1 MAAEGGKRPTGPKH
15 DRGFVA
21 RFVEDVQASGRLS
34 FALDEIAAHRADQ
47 GRALEAALRRHA
59 ATGAIRR
66 VSRKSDFFVVVPPEF
81 RAMGAPPL
89 EWWLDDY
96 MTHLRVP
103 YYLGLLSAAAWHGSS
118 HFAVME
124 SQVMVG
130 RRLKPIEAGRTRIRF
145 FLKAGA
151 AATPAGQHSNP
162 WGSIAVSTP
171 EATLLD
177 LLRYPAGGGIGRV
190 ALVAADLAKSCRV
203 PDLKAALDAADDTTS
218 AQRLGYLLDE
228 LEQNSL
234 SAAIAKW
241 LSKRSPRMVDLEPE
255 GGAPW
260 DVSPRWHIRVN
271 ARMEAAA

>member
-1 MAAEGGKRPTGPKH
+1 M
-15 DRGFVA
+15 A
-21 RFVEDVQASGRLS
+21 RFVEDAQARGRLT
-34 FALDEIAAHRADQ
+34 FALGEIAAHRADQ
-47 GRALEAALRRHA
+47 GRALEAALRRHGT
-59 ATGAIRR
+59 TGAIRR
-66 VSRKSDFFVVVPPEF
+66 VSRKSDFFIIVPPEF

-96 MTHLRVP
+96 MNHLGVP

-130 RRLKPIEAGRTRIRF
+130 RRLKPIEVGRTRIRF

-151 AATPAGQHSNP
+151 AATPAGRHSNP
-162 WGSIAVSTP
+162 WGSIAVGTP

-190 ALVAADLAKSCRV
+190 SLIAADLAKSCR
-203 PDLKAALDAADDTTS
+203 PPGLKAALDAADDTTS
-218 AQRLGYLLDE
+218 AQRLGYLLE
-228 LEQNSL
+228 VLQQNGL

-241 LSKRSPRMVDLEPE
+241 LSKRRIRMVDLEPD
-255 GGAPW
+255 GGSPW
-260 DVSPRWHIRVN
+260 DASARWHIRVN
-271 ARMEAAA
+271 ARLETAA